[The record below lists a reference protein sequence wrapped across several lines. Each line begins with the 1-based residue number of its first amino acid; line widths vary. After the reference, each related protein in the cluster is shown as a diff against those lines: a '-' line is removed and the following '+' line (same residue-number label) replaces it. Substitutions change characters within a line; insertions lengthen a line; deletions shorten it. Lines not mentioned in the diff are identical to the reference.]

1 MKTSYR
7 QQWEAK
13 KNRLKRRAG
22 DVLRETGRA
31 ILLTGAV
38 AVVAIVFLAAF
49 DFMIRSP
56 FFSVRETV
64 VRGCK
69 ELTEK
74 DIIALAAV
82 RSAPNILSLNIEAM
96 ARRIRVNPW
105 IRHVSVGREFP
116 GRLVIVIQERKP
128 VALLEKGNALYL
140 LDNDG
145 TPFKK
150 LEAGEVND
158 LPVLTGLIR
167 AGRVDEALL
176 KSVLALLNTLAAA
189 KDVPPIGVVSEIH
202 GNETF
207 GLSLFTD
214 AGLCLQLGFDGY
226 ETKLKRLTPVMEDLD
241 KKNLKSAFLL
251 IDLND
256 PAKINVQKRNIME
269 PAGPAGKGKGKG
281 DRI

>member
-31 ILLTGAV
+31 LLLTGAV
-38 AVVAIVFLAAF
+38 ACVAFALLAAF

-74 DIIALAAV
+74 DIVALASV
-82 RSAPNILSLNIEAM
+82 RSAPNILSLNLEAM

-105 IRHVSVGREFP
+105 IRNVSVGREFP

-140 LDNDG
+140 LDDDG

-150 LEAGEVND
+150 LETGEVND
-158 LPVLTGLIR
+158 LPVLTGLVRTGKI
-167 AGRVDEALL
+167 DEALL
-176 KSVLALLNTLAAA
+176 KSSLALLNTLAAA

-214 AGLCLQLGFDGY
+214 AGLCLQVGFEGY
-226 ETKLKRLTPVMEDLD
+226 ESKLKRLTPVMEDLD

-269 PAGPAGKGKGKG
+269 PAGPAGKGKGEG
-281 DRI
+281 YRM

>member
-31 ILLTGAV
+31 LLLTGAV
-38 AVVAIVFLAAF
+38 ACVAFALLAAF

-74 DIIALAAV
+74 DIVALASV
-82 RSAPNILSLNIEAM
+82 RSAPNILSLNLEAM

-105 IRHVSVGREFP
+105 IRNVSVGREFP

-140 LDNDG
+140 LDDDG

-150 LEAGEVND
+150 LETGEVND
-158 LPVLTGLIR
+158 LPVLTGLVRTGKI
-167 AGRVDEALL
+167 DEALL
-176 KSVLALLNTLAAA
+176 KSSLALLNTLAAA

-214 AGLCLQLGFDGY
+214 AGLCLQVGFEGY
-226 ETKLKRLTPVMEDLD
+226 ESKLKRLTPVMEDLD

-281 DRI
+281 YRM

>member
-1 MKTSYR
+1 MGSEKKPA
-7 QQWEAK
+7 EAPGGRCPAG
-13 KNRLKRRAG
+13 NRGGAPSAG
-22 DVLRETGRA
+22 AG
-31 ILLTGAV
+31 
-38 AVVAIVFLAAF
+38 
-49 DFMIRSP
+49 
-56 FFSVRETV
+56 
-64 VRGCK
+64 
-69 ELTEK
+69 
-74 DIIALAAV
+74 
-82 RSAPNILSLNIEAM
+82 
-96 ARRIRVNPW
+96 
-105 IRHVSVGREFP
+105 HVSVGREFP

-176 KSVLALLNTLAAA
+176 KSVLALLTTLAPAT
-189 KDVPPIGVVSEIH
+189 DVPPLGVVSEIH
-202 GNETF
+202 GNETV
-207 GLSLFTD
+207 GLSLFTA

-251 IDLND
+251 IDLT
-256 PAKINVQKRNIME
+256 E
-269 PAGPAGKGKGKG
+269 P
-281 DRI
+281 

>member
-1 MKTSYR
+1 MKASFR
-7 QQWEAK
+7 QQWEAN

-38 AVVAIVFLAAF
+38 AGAAFVLLAAF

-74 DIIALAAV
+74 DIVALAAV
-82 RSAPNILSLNIEAM
+82 RSAPNILSLNLEAM
-96 ARRIRVNPW
+96 ARRIRANPW
-105 IRHVSVGREFP
+105 IRQVSIGREFP

-128 VALLEKGNALYL
+128 VALLEKGNALFL
-140 LDNDG
+140 LDDDG

-158 LPVLTGLIR
+158 LPVLTGLVR
-167 AGRVDEALL
+167 TDRVDEALL
-176 KSVLALLNTLAAA
+176 KSALALLNTLAAA

-214 AGLCLQLGFDGY
+214 TGLCLQLGFDGY
-226 ETKLKRLTPVMEDLD
+226 ETKLKRLAPVMEDLD

-256 PAKINVQKRNIME
+256 PAKINVQRRNIMG
-269 PAGPAGKGKGKG
+269 PAGPAGKGKGY
-281 DRI
+281 RM